1 MQEGEVSRAELIDQV
16 REGMTVVDVAEE
28 RLGTVAYVRRG
39 APRAAATPASG
50 NDDEPALPE
59 PERSELVRCGF
70 IKIEGPDLSD
80 ADRYVKGDRIAAV
93 SGDTVRLTLLVSG
106 TVTG

>member
-1 MQEGEVSRAELIDQV
+1 MQEGEVSRPELIDQV
-16 REGMTVVDVAEE
+16 REGMTVVDVADE

-39 APRAAATPASG
+39 DPRAVAPASG
-50 NDDEPALPE
+50 DDEPAVPE
-59 PERSELVRCGF
+59 PERSELLRCGF

-80 ADRYVKGDRIAAV
+80 TDRYVKGDRIAAV